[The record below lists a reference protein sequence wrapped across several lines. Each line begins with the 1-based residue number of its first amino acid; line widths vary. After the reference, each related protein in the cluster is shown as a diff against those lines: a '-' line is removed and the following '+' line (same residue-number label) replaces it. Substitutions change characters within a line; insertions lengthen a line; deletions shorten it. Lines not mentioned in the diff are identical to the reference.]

1 MFTNYKTKT
10 TINNRYLENNDDLNA
25 IKNVTVPPLDM
36 SKIPQYADYRTNNEK
51 KEIEMNKDT
60 ENFENYAF
68 YISKNDNN
76 NNGNSNGNN
85 NNNGNSNGNNNNGN
99 EKIKEDDDS
108 EDYEEEPFDTMT
120 QMFIGS
126 MTVVG
131 LFVFYRLYSKTK

>member
-1 MFTNYKTKT
+1 MK
-10 TINNRYLENNDDLNA
+10 
-25 IKNVTVPPLDM
+25 
-36 SKIPQYADYRTNNEK
+36 K

-68 YISKNDNN
+68 YISKNDNDN
-76 NNGNSNGNN
+76 NNGNNNGNN
-85 NNNGNSNGNNNNGN
+85 NDNNVN

>member
-1 MFTNYKTKT
+1 MFTDYKTKK
-10 TINNRYLENNDDLNA
+10 TINNRYLENNDDLIV
-25 IKNVTVPPLDM
+25 IKNVSVPPLDM
-36 SKIPQYADYRTNNEK
+36 SKIPQYTDYRTNNEK

-68 YISKNDNN
+68 YISKNDNGNGNDNGN
-76 NNGNSNGNN
+76 NNGNDNN
-85 NNNGNSNGNNNNGN
+85 NNN
-99 EKIKEDDDS
+99 EKINDDDES
-108 EDYEEEPFDTMT
+108 EDYEKEPYDTIT

>member
-10 TINNRYLENNDDLNA
+10 TINNRYLENNDDLIA
-25 IKNVTVPPLDM
+25 IKNITVPPLDM
-36 SKIPQYADYRTNNEK
+36 SKIPQYADYRTKNEK

-68 YISKNDNN
+68 YISKNDNDN
-76 NNGNSNGNN
+76 DNGKDNSNGNDKR
-85 NNNGNSNGNNNNGN
+85 
-99 EKIKEDDDS
+99 ELYIIKEDDES